1 VTAVTAAPAA
11 TPTLRRRTLLTSGAL
26 GALAALAGPVPGRAR
41 AAAQPFTPV
50 LPPPTGPAPVGAVP
64 LHLVDTSRRDPWDP
78 AIPVRELMVTVFY
91 PARTVAGLP
100 PVAQMTP
107 GAAASFG
114 VLAPLVHPGLPA
126 SGVDWAA
133 TLTHA
138 HAGAP
143 AAPGRRPVLLY
154 SPGGGDPRTLGT
166 AVAEELASHGSVVV
180 TVDHP
185 GDATEVEFP
194 TATEY
199 RGLVRWTAFRG
210 DPRADPAVW
219 RTMVE
224 TRVADLRFLLDA
236 LHDAVP
242 PRLRGLL
249 DLRRAGVYGHSAG
262 GTAAAV
268 AMAADRRF
276 RAAVN
281 LEGYLDDPAG
291 ELLPVAARGT
301 DRPLSLVT
309 TGAFPDMGR
318 AWAALLARSR
328 GRACVRHVE
337 SAAHWVFCDYAAIAP
352 QLETAGL
359 MTAPSRAA
367 LVGTLPPA
375 RSVPLVRNHVR
386 RFFDHH

>member
-1 VTAVTAAPAA
+1 MTAATAM
-11 TPTLRRRTLLTSGAL
+11 TPTLRRRAFLTSGAL
-26 GALAALAGPVPGRAR
+26 GALAALAGPTAGRAR
-41 AAAQPFTPV
+41 AVAQPFTPT
-50 LPPPTGPAPVGAVP
+50 LPPPTGPVPVGAVP
-64 LHLVDTSRRDPWDP
+64 LYLVDGSRRDPWDP

-91 PARTVAGLP
+91 PARTVAGFP

-114 VLAPLVHPGLPA
+114 VLAPLIHPGLPA

-194 TATEY
+194 AATEY
-199 RGLVRWTAFRG
+199 RGPIRWTAFRG
-210 DPRADPAVW
+210 DPRTDAAVW

-224 TRVADLRFLLDA
+224 TRVADLRFVLDV
-236 LHDAVP
+236 LHDALP
-242 PRLRGLL
+242 SRLRGLL

-291 ELLPVAARGT
+291 ELLPVAAWGT
-301 DRPLSLVT
+301 DRPLSLVD
-309 TGAFPDMGR
+309 TGAFPDMTR
-318 AWAALLARSR
+318 AWSALLARSR
-328 GRACVRHVE
+328 GRACARHVPD
-337 SAAHWVFCDYAAIAP
+337 AAHWVFCDYAAIAP
-352 QLETAGL
+352 RLETAGL
-359 MTAPSRAA
+359 MTAQSRVA

-386 RFFDHH
+386 RFFEHHCG